1 MSSLLVQNLDRK
13 NSSTDKHLNHINLN
27 PYLKDM
33 DVIQLALETKSLG
46 LKQNLEEP
54 SLFSCSTNQP
64 NIHWSST
71 PIDPPA
77 TKLESVKIDNLQL
90 QSGGVLNNGT
100 PDRTLL

>member
-1 MSSLLVQNLDRK
+1 MSSLSAQNLDRK
-13 NSSTDKHLNHINLN
+13 NSSTEKHLNHIKLN

-46 LKQNLEEP
+46 LKQNMEEP
-54 SLFSCSTNQP
+54 SLFSCYQP

-100 PDRTLL
+100 PDRALL